1 MPFVNIK
8 TPEGALSKVQKE
20 EIVHRTTAMLVEYFS
35 EAARP
40 HTMVLI
46 EEVKDGGYARA
57 DMVYTIP
64 DAYRAVD
71 LWRWRIL
78 TICRGIAPTAR
89 FPSLSCPVPLFGVR
103 ALADQSR
110 DQVWLLQRT
119 ASTQPF
125 IFSELPETVPEPE
138 YVLSVSGSVIS
149 PE

>member
-20 EIVHRTTAMLVEYFS
+20 EIVHRTTAILVEYFS

-71 LWRWRIL
+71 
-78 TICRGIAPTAR
+78 
-89 FPSLSCPVPLFGVR
+89 
-103 ALADQSR
+103 
-110 DQVWLLQRT
+110 
-119 ASTQPF
+119 
-125 IFSELPETVPEPE
+125 
-138 YVLSVSGSVIS
+138 
-149 PE
+149 

>member
-8 TPEGALSKVQKE
+8 TPEGALSKLQKE

-57 DMVYTIP
+57 DMVFTIP

-71 LWRWRIL
+71 
-78 TICRGIAPTAR
+78 
-89 FPSLSCPVPLFGVR
+89 
-103 ALADQSR
+103 
-110 DQVWLLQRT
+110 
-119 ASTQPF
+119 
-125 IFSELPETVPEPE
+125 
-138 YVLSVSGSVIS
+138 
-149 PE
+149 